1 MNVAANPERQ
11 AFRDELRASARDFCT
26 RELESSRLRGEVM
39 VDPLPPRVWIG
50 VAERGWLDILSP
62 GSREA
67 GLGVPEAL
75 LVCLEAGAALLPG
88 PIVETMLAAQLGVA
102 GDGGVT
108 TIAALATLQ
117 PQWPGFD
124 CVE

>member
-50 VAERGWLDILSP
+50 VAELGWLDILSP

-75 LVCLEAGAALLPG
+75 LVCIEAGAALRSRPPLDA
-88 PIVETMLAAQLGVA
+88 MLAAPPGVA
-102 GDGGVT
+102 GARGGNHNIRPRT
-108 TIAALATLQ
+108 NHPPPPRTL
-117 PQWPGFD
+117 P
-124 CVE
+124 